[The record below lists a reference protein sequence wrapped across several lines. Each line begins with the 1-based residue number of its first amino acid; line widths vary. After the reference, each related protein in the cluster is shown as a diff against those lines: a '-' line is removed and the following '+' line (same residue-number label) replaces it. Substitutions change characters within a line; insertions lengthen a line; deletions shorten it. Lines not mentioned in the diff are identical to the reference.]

1 MKGPPAPVTGR
12 TRRVARATAAP
23 LFFGAPYAD
32 TPKRPDERVRLP
44 LPGDAVPL
52 RTDAYYRDI
61 ADRALVRAGISE
73 PPVTLE
79 QLAEALGLPVLWV
92 NLPDFF
98 SGAVINQDGMP
109 VFVVNARIWE
119 PDRRSTLAHLI
130 AHVLLVLEEP
140 GATYPRNTA
149 TQHAEAD
156 ALAHEL
162 LLPASLV
169 VAQSKLWFNDH
180 RYLSRLFGVTEHQM
194 LERMKELGLIKGTEL
209 LWDF

>member
-1 MKGPPAPVTGR
+1 MGSCT
-12 TRRVARATAAP
+12 
-23 LFFGAPYAD
+23 
-32 TPKRPDERVRLP
+32 
-44 LPGDAVPL
+44 LPGGAVAL

-61 ADRALVRAGISE
+61 ADRALARAGVIE
-73 PPVTLE
+73 PPVSLE
-79 QLAEALGLPVLWV
+79 RLADSLGLPVLWV

-98 SGAVINQDGMP
+98 SGAVVNQDGMP

-119 PDRRSTLAHLI
+119 PDRHATLAHLL

-140 GATYPRNTA
+140 GATYPRNTSL
-149 TQHAEAD
+149 THAEAD

-162 LLPASLV
+162 LLPGALV
-169 VAQSKLWFNDH
+169 IAQSRLWFNDH

-194 LERMKELGLIKGTEL
+194 LERMKELGIIKGTEL